1 MKPSTP
7 PPARLTASATDT
19 LPRRGLYAL
28 CLVYILAGLIG
39 RDPWKTEDATGFG
52 VMWTMAQGTLA
63 DWLLPNVAGAP
74 LTDDGPLMFWLGA
87 LFIRAFGWLVA
98 ADHAARFANIAFFLI
113 AARSLWYA
121 TYLLG
126 RRPAAQPLALA
137 FGGQPEAR
145 DYGRTLADGA
155 LLILLGTAGL
165 LTRMHES
172 SSDAAMLAM
181 LCITLY
187 AMARS
192 LEVPRSGALWMAIGL
207 TGLGLTAGSVITLVV
222 AIAWIALLTWHP
234 DLRAARRA
242 TLTTTVPLAVAG
254 LLAWPLLAWWQ
265 VPGADAYFAARL
277 AQRFSET
284 TGTTPAGLAS
294 LARTLPWYGWIAWPL
309 ALWGAWS
316 WRRQVRAAHI
326 AIPVTLLGVAA
337 VLLLSAPRPS
347 EGDLLT
353 LIPGMVVL
361 AAFGLPTL
369 KRGAANGIDWFSL
382 MIYTGAAALI
392 WLGWIAMMT
401 GTPARIAANFARQTA
416 GYIPGFQAFPFLVAV
431 LASGAWLVLVHWRLT
446 RHPRVLWRSVVLAG
460 AGLSL
465 TWLLLMSLWLPS
477 IDYSRTYRLVAQ
489 SLARVAPRDACLATE
504 NLGLA
509 QRASFA
515 WFAGL
520 SFAPIPP
527 GKAATTDPG
536 CDWLLRQ
543 DSVRGPLSEPG
554 GDWNL
559 VWEGQRPSDREER
572 FRLYRRAPAAQV
584 RSATSATSATSG
596 PTPPSAPARAGSSR

>member
-1 MKPSTP
+1 MTPYTP

-28 CLVYILAGLIG
+28 CLIYILAGLIG
-39 RDPWKTEDATGFG
+39 RDPWKTEDAMGFG
-52 VMWTMAQGTLA
+52 VMWTMAHGTLG

-74 LTDDGPLMFWLGA
+74 LTDDGPLMFWVGA
-87 LFIRAFGWLVA
+87 LFIRAFGWLFS
-98 ADHAARFANIAFFLI
+98 ADHAARLANIAFFLI
-113 AARSLWYA
+113 AARSLWYG

-181 LCITLY
+181 LCITFH
-187 AMARS
+187 AMTRS

-207 TGLGLTAGSVITLVV
+207 TGLGLTAGAVITLAV
-222 AIAWIALLTWHP
+222 AAAWLVLLVWQP
-234 DLRAARRA
+234 DLRAARRP
-242 TLTTTVPLAVAG
+242 TLTTALPLTLLG
-254 LLAWPLLAWWQ
+254 LVAWPLLAWWLA
-265 VPGADAYFAARL
+265 PGADAYFTARL
-277 AQRFSET
+277 AQRLSET

-294 LARTLPWYGWIAWPL
+294 LARTLPWYSWIAWPL

-316 WRRQVRAAHI
+316 WRRQARSAHI
-326 AIPVTLLGVAA
+326 AIPVTLLAVAA

-347 EGDLLT
+347 EGDFLT
-353 LIPGMVVL
+353 IIPGVVVL
-361 AAFGLPTL
+361 AAFGLPTM

-382 MIYTGAAALI
+382 MIYTGAAILI
-392 WLGWIAMMT
+392 WLGWVAMMT
-401 GTPARIAANFARQTA
+401 GYPPRIAANFARQTA
-416 GYIPGFQAFPFLVAV
+416 GFVPAFNAFAFLIA
-431 LASGAWLVLVHWRLT
+431 LCATAAWLVLVHWRLT
-446 RHPRVLWRSVVLAG
+446 RHPRVLWRSVVLSG
-460 AGLSL
+460 AGLTLS
-465 TWLLLMSLWLPS
+465 WLLLMSLWLPS

-489 SLARVAPRDACLATE
+489 SLARAVPAGACLATE

-515 WFAGL
+515 WFADL
-520 SFAPIPP
+520 RFVPAAQAVTP
-527 GKAATTDPG
+527 ATTASISTAVAD
-536 CDWLLRQ
+536 CAWLLRQ
-543 DSVRGPLSEPG
+543 DSARNPLSEPG
-554 GDWNL
+554 GDWYL

-572 FRLYRRAPAAQV
+572 FRLYRRGPADRAQ
-584 RSATSATSATSG
+584 
-596 PTPPSAPARAGSSR
+596 